1 VADPERYTLDTSA
14 LIAYFADEP
23 GAERVEALLRSA
35 ESKQV
40 ELNASFMTYMETLYR
55 LWRDRGEKLGK
66 LTYLR
71 LKALPVQRVD
81 ASEGILLRAARL
93 KAEFD
98 LSVAD
103 AWVAATASR
112 TISRLVHKDPEFRPL
127 ETRIRLLELPMKA
140 KRSRA

>member
-1 VADPERYTLDTSA
+1 VGDPESYTLDTSA

-23 GAERVEALLRSA
+23 GAERVEGLLRLA
-35 ESKQV
+35 DSKRV
-40 ELNASFMTYMETLYR
+40 EVNASFMTYMETLYR
-55 LWRDRGEKLGK
+55 LWRDRGERQGK

-71 LKALPVQRVD
+71 LKALPVKRVD

-98 LSVAD
+98 LSVPD
-103 AWVAATASR
+103 AWVAATAIR
-112 TISRLVHKDPEFRPL
+112 TNSRLVHKDPEFRPL
-127 ETRIRLLELPMKA
+127 ESRIRLVELPMKA